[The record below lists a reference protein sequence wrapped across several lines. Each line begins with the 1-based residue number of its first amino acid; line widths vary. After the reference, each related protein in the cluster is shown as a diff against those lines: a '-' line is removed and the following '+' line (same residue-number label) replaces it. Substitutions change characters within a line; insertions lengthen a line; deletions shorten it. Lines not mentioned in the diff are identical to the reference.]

1 MRKADGHSAGE
12 SLQEQAPNR
21 PPKGE
26 EQEESITSLSRSS
39 SSEGIWPSSD
49 AVKRGYLQQ
58 RTSTIGMTGNVL
70 LSPLPVGCS
79 LLYTIVTCYG
89 FSSIFDTLTM

>member
-21 PPKGE
+21 PPKEE
-26 EQEESITSLSRSS
+26 EQEESIASLSRSS

-49 AVKRGYLQQ
+49 AVKRGYQQ
-58 RTSTIGMTGNVL
+58 RTSTIGKTGNVL
-70 LSPLPVGCS
+70 LSPLSVGCS
-79 LLYTIVTCYG
+79 LLYTIVSCYG
-89 FSSIFDTLTM
+89 FSSIFDTLTI